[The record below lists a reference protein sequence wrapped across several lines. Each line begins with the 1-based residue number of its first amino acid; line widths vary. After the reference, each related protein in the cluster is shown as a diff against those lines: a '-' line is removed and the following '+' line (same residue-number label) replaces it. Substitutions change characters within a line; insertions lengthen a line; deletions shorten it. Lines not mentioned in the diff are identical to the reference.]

1 MIVAIYQPQ
10 FMPWLGYFDKM
21 DRADAFVLLDNVQY
35 KKNEW
40 QNRNR
45 IRTAQGKQWL
55 TVPVRFKFPALIN
68 EVSINNDENWR
79 NKHWQALRTN
89 YAKAPHW
96 ANFGDFI
103 ESFYARQWD
112 MLAELNR
119 ASVLWL
125 KEQMGIDTQLHLAS
139 QMELSQDSTQRLVDI
154 CKITGGTAYLAGADG
169 AKYMLMERFA
179 EAGIEVIFQEY
190 EHPTYPQMFDAFE
203 THLSALDLLLNCG
216 PESLAIVRRGRRT

>member
-1 MIVAIYQPQ
+1 
-10 FMPWLGYFDKM
+10 MPWLGYFDKM
-21 DRADAFVLLDNVQY
+21 DRADAFALLDNVQY

-96 ANFGDFI
+96 ANFGD
-103 ESFYARQWD
+103 S
-112 MLAELNR
+112 
-119 ASVLWL
+119 
-125 KEQMGIDTQLHLAS
+125 
-139 QMELSQDSTQRLVDI
+139 
-154 CKITGGTAYLAGADG
+154 
-169 AKYMLMERFA
+169 
-179 EAGIEVIFQEY
+179 
-190 EHPTYPQMFDAFE
+190 
-203 THLSALDLLLNCG
+203 LLR
-216 PESLAIVRRGRRT
+216 SR